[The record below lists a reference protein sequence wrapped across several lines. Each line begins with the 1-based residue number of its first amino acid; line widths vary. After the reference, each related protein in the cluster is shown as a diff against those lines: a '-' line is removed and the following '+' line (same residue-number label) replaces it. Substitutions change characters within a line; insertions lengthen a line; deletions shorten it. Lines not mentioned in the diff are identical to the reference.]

1 MLFTWFQII
10 QLGCRF
16 AYAGYCGIRQ
26 LSWKIFRF
34 NIATRFCRFLFYSLH
49 FLWITNNFQ
58 SIDFQIWYTVLPV
71 SFSSNF
77 LTTLFVSAICTL
89 VSGDGND
96 TLNSSR
102 INAIISV
109 YISNEWIECSYL
121 LTWSPIQRLCF
132 SFQLSEP
139 ECSQQIVLK
148 FLYVQQQWIAIIWTF
163 LYDRTEITIQFLL

>member
-16 AYAGYCGIRQ
+16 ANAGYCGIRQ

-109 YISNEWIECSYL
+109 YISNEWIQCSYL
-121 LTWSPIQRLCF
+121 LTWSPIQRLF
-132 SFQLSEP
+132 FHFNYLSQSVLSKSFWNSCMFNSNGLFE
-139 ECSQQIVLK
+139 L
-148 FLYVQQQWIAIIWTF
+148 FY
-163 LYDRTEITIQFLL
+163 TIEQKLPSNSCCK